1 MFDGW
6 MREGTPECKDQE
18 TIPMPGILS
27 SLQKVATQPEVLNGE
42 KVEIM
47 PAMPATGPS
56 NQGLPDD
63 PT

>member
-1 MFDGW
+1 
-6 MREGTPECKDQE
+6 MRESKPECEDQE
-18 TIPMPGILS
+18 TIPMPGILF

-63 PT
+63 AT

>member
-6 MREGTPECKDQE
+6 MRKSTSECEDQE

-42 KVEIM
+42 KVEILSTLP
-47 PAMPATGPS
+47 PAGPS
-56 NQGLPDD
+56 N
-63 PT
+63 